1 MLFSNLF
8 TFSVIG
14 GGAAAIDR
22 RLKVDDIILKVNDVD
37 VVNVSHSVAV
47 EALKRAGNK
56 VDLQV
61 SKKNYKEKPGSFL
74 KFHTKRK
81 ILI

>member
-61 SKKNYKEKPGSFL
+61 SKKITKKNRGFFFR
-74 KFHTKRK
+74 FHMKRK
-81 ILI
+81 VLI

>member
-1 MLFSNLF
+1 MLFPNLF

-61 SKKNYKEKPGSFL
+61 S
-74 KFHTKRK
+74 RK
-81 ILI
+81 ITNKNPFFF

>member
-1 MLFSNLF
+1 MF

-61 SKKNYKEKPGSFL
+61 SKKI
-74 KFHTKRK
+74 TKKNRGFF
-81 ILI
+81 